1 MDYQRIPIYGEQ
13 TRDQLIELHRQKLY
27 QFDPSTKEY
36 TNKQMP
42 IGIHYDVY
50 LTSKEDLNIIMFE
63 LLFLG
68 SLSD

>member
-1 MDYQRIPIYGEQ
+1 
-13 TRDQLIELHRQKLY
+13 
-27 QFDPSTKEY
+27 
-36 TNKQMP
+36 MP